1 MSEGKKFQPLLKMV
15 NVKGAEFHFV
25 DEIDWVVQE
34 LIDGKHYYGI
44 ISNGHPL
51 NGEIYNTN
59 NKRVRIPCIEN
70 DLMKESQFLGAWV
83 VFFGLSNHPKYFPDV
98 PIVYDIIPLA
108 AFNDNY
114 SPMLYQVR
122 YSLSKALALRLGWYF
137 PQNIYVRS
145 LSDALQATRVVIEE
159 EGKGVALKRLD
170 APWQAGKPTPDYI
183 EITQEDLDE
192 SDIESSKLGTGTVHS
207 RNGEVQARP
216 RSATEYGQD

>member
-1 MSEGKKFQPLLKMV
+1 MSDGKKFQPLLKLV

-34 LIDGKHYYGI
+34 LIDGQHYYGI
-44 ISNGHPL
+44 IANSHPL
-51 NGEIYNTN
+51 NGEIYDTN

-70 DLMKESQFLGAWV
+70 ALQEESKFLGAWV
-83 VFFGLSNHPKYFPDV
+83 VFFGLSSNPKHFPDV
-98 PIVYDIIPLA
+98 PIVYDIVPLA

-145 LSDALQATRVVIEE
+145 LSDALEATKVVIEE

-207 RNGEVQARP
+207 RGGEVQERP